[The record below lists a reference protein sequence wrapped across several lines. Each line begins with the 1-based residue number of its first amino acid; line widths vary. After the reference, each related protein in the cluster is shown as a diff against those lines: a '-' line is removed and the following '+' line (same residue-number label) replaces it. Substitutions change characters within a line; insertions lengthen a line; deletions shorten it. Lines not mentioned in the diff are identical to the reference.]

1 MWKSFLVKFSFQ
13 FAAHIYL
20 WRKEEEIFNCFYQSK
35 SFASRKKHNVR
46 LILVQLVFYI
56 NIHSV
61 FPPCVTHMSFIVW
74 PVPLLDHCHH
84 HHHNQHPNRH
94 HHQHHHHHH
103 MQIMFSSIS
112 PLQVSLASYCE
123 AHLYIIGLSN
133 WHCPIFQDHHSHDY
147 HHYHHDDHDH
157 DHVLYTLKS
166 WQPHSPITIYIIHQK
181 ASFALY
187 CSADH
192 HIIIS
197 SPAFHLLTLLGLPDQ
212 LLSSVLNIDI
222 DFFGFFVM
230 FRLAIRGISLT
241 FKLFVNL
248 YNLLCA
254 WSSNKPEL
262 HPFSLNQSPFTLQ
275 RVRTITDLKYLSCHL
290 SFLHFHTKSNLCH
303 SSLIYLK
310 IILINSK
317 LA

>member
-20 WRKEEEIFNCFYQSK
+20 WRKEEEIFNCFYQCK

-94 HHQHHHHHH
+94 HHRHHHQHHHHHH

-133 WHCPIFQDHHSHDY
+133 WHCPISRIIIVMTIIITTMMTMIMIMFYIHWNHDSRLVPLPY
-147 HHYHHDDHDH
+147 ISFTKRLHLHFI
-157 DHVLYTLKS
+157 VLL
-166 WQPHSPITIYIIHQK
+166 ITI
-181 ASFALY
+181 
-187 CSADH
+187 
-192 HIIIS
+192 
-197 SPAFHLLTLLGLPDQ
+197 
-212 LLSSVLNIDI
+212 LSS
-222 DFFGFFVM
+222 
-230 FRLAIRGISLT
+230 
-241 FKLFVNL
+241 
-248 YNLLCA
+248 
-254 WSSNKPEL
+254 
-262 HPFSLNQSPFTLQ
+262 HLQ
-275 RVRTITDLKYLSCHL
+275 
-290 SFLHFHTKSNLCH
+290 H
-303 SSLIYLK
+303 SIFWHY
-310 IILINSK
+310 
-317 LA
+317 